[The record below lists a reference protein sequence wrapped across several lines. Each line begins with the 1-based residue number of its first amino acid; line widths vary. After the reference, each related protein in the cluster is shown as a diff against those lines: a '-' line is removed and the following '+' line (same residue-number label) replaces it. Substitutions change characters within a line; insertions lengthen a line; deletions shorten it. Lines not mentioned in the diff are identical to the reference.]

1 MRALILSGGGARG
14 AYEAGVA
21 VSLLEHEDFELVC
34 GASIGAINGALIAQG
49 DRGEL
54 ERVWRAMASLGVIR
68 LAPEIEAV
76 AELVAD
82 LQRLNADDIPA
93 RATALLKL
101 YQLHVAISS
110 NPDMM
115 RLLGALSSE
124 PVVEA
129 LTQRLRFG
137 WLKRTLIVSAT
148 NITRAAPEAFYHF
161 VGFNADE
168 QELEFKAK
176 QSTAHRLTPDNY
188 VSAVCASAAV
198 PGAFQPVTIATEE
211 GVVNQYLD
219 GSITNSLVSQAI
231 DAGASDL
238 TVISMDHIG
247 LRPPNL
253 ELASIADIALAVQE
267 IRSERILE
275 GDLRLCRSVNKAV
288 LTGSAP
294 GKRFISI
301 RTICPQAPLGLT
313 VIQFDDQELID
324 AAFEQGLREGA
335 LIGERAS

>member
-1 MRALILSGGGARG
+1 
-14 AYEAGVA
+14 
-21 VSLLEHEDFELVC
+21 
-34 GASIGAINGALIAQG
+34 
-49 DRGEL
+49 
-54 ERVWRAMASLGVIR
+54 
-68 LAPEIEAV
+68 
-76 AELVAD
+76 
-82 LQRLNADDIPA
+82 
-93 RATALLKL
+93 
-101 YQLHVAISS
+101 
-110 NPDMM
+110 
-115 RLLGALSSE
+115 
-124 PVVEA
+124 
-129 LTQRLRFG
+129 
-137 WLKRTLIVSAT
+137 
-148 NITRAAPEAFYHF
+148 
-161 VGFNADE
+161 
-168 QELEFKAK
+168 
-176 QSTAHRLTPDNY
+176 

-198 PGAFQPVTIATEE
+198 PGAFQPVTIETEK